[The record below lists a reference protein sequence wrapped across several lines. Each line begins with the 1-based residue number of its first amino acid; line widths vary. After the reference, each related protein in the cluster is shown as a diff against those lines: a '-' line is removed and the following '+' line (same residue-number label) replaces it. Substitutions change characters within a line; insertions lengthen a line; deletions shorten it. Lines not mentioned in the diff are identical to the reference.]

1 MHQLFLGIIGTLF
14 TGLVYFFGYAVANT
28 DNAHECDKLGAF
40 YVNNAV
46 YACERV
52 PAKSERIK

>member
-1 MHQLFLGIIGTLF
+1 MPDLFIGIIGTLF
-14 TGLVYFFGYAVANT
+14 TVLVYCFGYAVANT

-46 YACERV
+46 YSCERV